1 MVLKCDKNLKKVL
14 SQLIKEEEFDE
25 KISTSIGDIAYNRG
39 LKHGYQRILDFTK
52 KELEWKKFTG

>member
-25 KISTSIGDIAYNRG
+25 KTSTSIGDIAYHRG
-39 LKHGYQRILDFTK
+39 LKHAYQRVLSFTQS
-52 KELEWKKFTG
+52 ELEWKKFTG